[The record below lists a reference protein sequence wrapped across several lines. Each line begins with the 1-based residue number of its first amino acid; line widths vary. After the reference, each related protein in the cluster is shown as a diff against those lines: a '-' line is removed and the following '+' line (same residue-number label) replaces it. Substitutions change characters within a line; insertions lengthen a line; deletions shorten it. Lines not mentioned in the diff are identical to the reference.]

1 MFNIK
6 KSCSIIHYLL
16 YMQEINISLNTKYF
30 NKKNDLFIAK
40 HMKIL
45 DNFK

>member
-1 MFNIK
+1 M
-6 KSCSIIHYLL
+6 HYLL

-30 NKKNDLFIAK
+30 NKKNDLFIK